1 MSDITI
7 WHLARCT
14 KSRQGLAFLRERGIE
29 PAIRTYLT
37 DPPSETELRA
47 AQKMLGLPAIA
58 MMRTKEATFRELGLS
73 RDSDE
78 ATLIRAMAENP
89 VLIERPIVFRG
100 GKAVIARPTEAISTL
115 L

>member
-7 WHLARCT
+7 WHLARCS
-14 KSRQGLAFLRERGIE
+14 KSRQGLAFLRDHGIE
-29 PAIRTYLT
+29 PVIRTYLT
-37 DPPSETELRA
+37 DPPTEAELLA

-58 MMRTKEATFRELGLS
+58 MMRTREAVFAELGLT

-78 ATLIRAMAENP
+78 AALIRAMAQHP
-89 VLIERPIVFRG
+89 VLIERPMVFRG
-100 GKAVIARPTEAISTL
+100 GKALIARPTEAIATL